1 MIEVIEDL
9 SPWDHRN
16 LLWGELRILTSKYY
30 GLGLETIRWLFKSK
44 LVFRR
49 KCMKRILV
57 IIKFLYNL
65 IYVPFGIIFYL
76 SKIVHIVVVLRN
88 HFYIS

>member
-9 SPWDHRN
+9 SFWDYRN
-16 LLWGELRILTSKYY
+16 LLWGELRIFIFKYY
-30 GLGLETIRWLFKSK
+30 GLGFEIIRWLFKSK

-65 IYVPFGIIFYL
+65 IYVLFGIIFYF
-76 SKIVHIVVVLRN
+76 SKIVYIVVVLRN
-88 HFYIS
+88 YFYIL